1 MTDENKLRIKKL
13 EEEGWIKQFIANE
26 PRLSEAVELYKGAGF
41 EVHLEP
47 LPKGEVCETCAGP
60 EEPKECRVCFDGF
73 EDLYKIIFTRAK
85 KEKRSGQAVD
95 LGRAGR
101 LTRKEE

>member
-1 MTDENKLRIKKL
+1 MTDENKSRMKKL
-13 EEEGWIKQFIANE
+13 EEKGWIKQFIANE

-60 EEPKECRVCFDGF
+60 EEPKECLVCFDGF